1 MPASIFPLSPLHFV
15 HAIALRSFCAYPVTV
30 VAREHAHAD
39 PFLAISSVVFINAC
53 IQRTSGLRNRRH
65 SCAKMKSVF
74 DPKSGWVGHNLLQIW
89 PKIGIFLKIFIV
101 PSKNPRFFEEFSKKY
116 AIPPMTGPNSPHPF
130 FPLKKPPKFLP
141 FLPFLP
147 FLTNLGYLHFDRFGI
162 KSFQI

>member
-1 MPASIFPLSPLHFV
+1 MAQKIQGKPSIGQIMKKIFKSNFQPKYGHFVHTVILRHASFLCRTPAIHQCRHLSFHYRHCTSFTPLHFGHFV
-15 HAIALRSFCAYPVTV
+15 HTPVTV

-39 PFLAISSVVFINAC
+39 PFLAISSVVFINVC

-101 PSKNPRFFEEFSKKY
+101 PSKNP
-116 AIPPMTGPNSPHPF
+116 
-130 FPLKKPPKFLP
+130 
-141 FLPFLP
+141 
-147 FLTNLGYLHFDRFGI
+147 
-162 KSFQI
+162 